1 MSEQQLQ
8 LDDKIQI
15 KTNFS
20 DKLNNNDNDNIYTV
34 RLRNNKYILK
44 NIYGR
49 MFMQSV
55 CCIYDII
62 TELDKMILSDNWFHS
77 YKVIK
82 KEPIIFINSIN
93 LEHIKIENYKV
104 AFLNESIEASKFPM
118 SNKTK
123 SLNSDITKVTKL
135 LSNSDIGSG
144 HSCFNKGITI
154 YMDLTATNKFWV
166 QWQRYHHQEIIS
178 SESTMHKLS
187 KFVLDDDI
195 FINYTD
201 KVIISRLQVLQTN
214 YNKNP
219 TQANYL
225 KLMYSCPSGLKLK
238 TGVILN
244 LEQIRTMVKQRCNHK
259 LPEWQELCKWF
270 TECEE
275 FKDLIDWKKL
285 LNTVNI
291 H

>member
-1 MSEQQLQ
+1 MSKQQLQ
-8 LDDKIQI
+8 FDDRIQI
-15 KTNFS
+15 KTTFS
-20 DKLNNNDNDNIYTV
+20 DKSEDIYTV
-34 RLRNNKYILK
+34 SLQNNEYVLK

-49 MFMQSV
+49 IFMQKV
-55 CCIYDII
+55 NCIDDII
-62 TELDKMILSDNWFHS
+62 TELDKMMLIDKWFIS
-77 YKVIK
+77 YKIIK
-82 KEPIIFINSIN
+82 KEKEEKIKFINPIN
-93 LEHIKIENYKV
+93 LEYIKIENFQV
-104 AFLNESIEASKFPM
+104 AFLDASIKASKFPM
-118 SNKTK
+118 SDKTK

-187 KFVLDDDI
+187 KFVLDDDV

-238 TGVILN
+238 AGVILN